1 MAEREAY
8 GTHFPERVLT
18 AIVRRLDISW
28 VLPPAP
34 KLPEDFGA
42 IDATSALADVVR
54 DAKMI
59 GGDAFDCPFDFD
71 GAPRAFTAA
80 EIADVLL
87 DIAMR
92 SHRAAGDD
100 HASEPYDTLRTRPC
114 LRPYIVRLFLAF
126 CYRAG
131 TEVEQVLAF
140 ANAVGIRLG
149 HPSPDT
155 RTLEASHSP
164 AGVNGPFV
172 LMGELHVGSAAQPD
186 ILIEFMQSHR
196 FVEPMG
202 MAVFAYLQEKIET
215 AGRAL
220 TDDEFRAALRDF
232 ALHASVAH
240 SGSTP
245 SA

>member
-8 GTHFPERVLT
+8 GTHFPEQVLT
-18 AIVRRLDISW
+18 AIVRRLGIPW

-54 DAKMI
+54 SAKMV

-71 GAPRAFTAA
+71 GAPRAFTSA

-114 LRPYIVRLFLAF
+114 LRPYIVRLFLEF
-126 CYRAG
+126 CHRCGAG
-131 TEVEQVLAF
+131 IEQVLAF
-140 ANAVGIRLG
+140 ADAAGVRLG
-149 HPSPDT
+149 G
-155 RTLEASHSP
+155 ASQMD
-164 AGVNGPFV
+164 G
-172 LMGELHVGSAAQPD
+172 LHVGSAAQPQMFV
-186 ILIEFMQSHR
+186 EFVSSHR
-196 FVEPMG
+196 FDPPMI
-202 MAVFAYLQEKIET
+202 MAVFAYLQDRIAQVERPLSDE
-215 AGRAL
+215 
-220 TDDEFRAALRDF
+220 EFRAALGDF
-232 ALHASVAH
+232 VLHANVAH
-240 SGSTP
+240 SGPTP